1 MRYKFT
7 DTEIKKIENSIVI
20 LCDTREKESTHILS
34 YFEKH
39 NIPYQI
45 QKLDYGDYSFKVPL
59 GVFKGQQREIYF
71 DREYVIERKASID
84 ELVGNFADQGARI
97 KKELAHMNKY
107 RIRCDLLVENPNFE
121 LDILRENYR
130 SQYKGESLYNRIYK
144 TIQAEYGVPIFPQQ
158 KSMMG
163 FKIEKLC
170 KSYVYAKFKHEGWI
184 EEEIED
190 EGLSK

>member
-84 ELVGNFADQGARI
+84 ELVGNFTDQGARI

-158 KSMMG
+158 K
-163 FKIEKLC
+163 
-170 KSYVYAKFKHEGWI
+170 V
-184 EEEIED
+184 
-190 EGLSK
+190 